1 MIRHIFLGLDIC
13 ADSMSYSPL
22 GDEFLSYYDGES
34 NMFDSEILM
43 PKTSLQDKCR
53 KSETGSLWI

>member
-1 MIRHIFLGLDIC
+1 MGLDIC